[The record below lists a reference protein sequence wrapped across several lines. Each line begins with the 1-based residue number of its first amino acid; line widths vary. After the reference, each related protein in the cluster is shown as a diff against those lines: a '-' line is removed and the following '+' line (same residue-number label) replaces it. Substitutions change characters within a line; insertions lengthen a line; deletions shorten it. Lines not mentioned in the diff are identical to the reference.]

1 MNMTRKKK
9 KKTTY
14 TPYKRWYYWN
24 IRRPKRI
31 LEEKPGRALFQCV
44 FCGMMASENQLKR
57 DFNSRLFYAYGS
69 RFEKP
74 KFTKEDIERLEAY
87 YKFMTFRTIQYLK
100 IAIARGF
107 ITREEIAKAFN
118 LFTEQAEKIATPI
131 KTPQYTP
138 SRTFQKTPTKALNFF
153 PIKARVKSPIKSRI
167 KLPMGEE
174 F

>member
-1 MNMTRKKK
+1 MAKKK
-9 KKTTY
+9 RKKTTY

-31 LEEKPGRALFQCV
+31 LEEKPGRDVFQCV

-57 DFNSRLFYAYGS
+57 DFNTRLYYAYGS

-74 KFTKEDIERLEAY
+74 EFTKKDIEKLEAY
-87 YKFMTFRTIQYLK
+87 YKFMSFRAIQYLK
-100 IAIARGF
+100 IAITRGH
-107 ITREEIAKAFN
+107 ITREEIARAFD
-118 LFTEQAEKIATPI
+118 LFTDQVERIVTPI

-138 SRTFQKTPTKALNFF
+138 SRTFQKTPTKAPTFF
-153 PIKARVKSPIKSRI
+153 PIKAMIKSPVKARIKSPIR
-167 KLPMGEE
+167 EE